1 MKAKILS
8 VLPINNGE
16 NEGVR
21 ISHLIKNVKG
31 FVYVFGAQNN
41 GPRIGFESSMA
52 DHIEIVM
59 ESSLSKKNNTVTMRK
74 YFRKQDNHQGLPLNI
89 GFKDFPLV
97 ELELDHNSNN
107 PTEETCQAVTSAL
120 RDSGFLIIKT
130 NLLPLELQ
138 QRSLSAAS
146 SFLDS
151 SSEQVVTHPQDPK
164 KYAMLEGIKSIPAAD
179 SSINSL
185 LTRQDLQDWYG
196 ALRKT
201 KTILL
206 QCIAVGLGMKDT
218 NYFVKLHDE
227 DNDAL
232 RLIKY
237 QPGDTS
243 TGNRCKEHSDYG
255 TLTLLLNDGIGGL
268 EAYVDDQWKAVPYVE
283 GGIVVNIGSILSE
296 WTRQELKA
304 TLHRVAGPSS
314 IGSTTPQDVLL
325 KAVSVPR
332 ISLAYFADPN
342 KNVSTVLE
350 DTSSSDGKEVGGDSS
365 KMSIEE
371 YIQYRSGGQGDS
383 RSGVAFTSTEESR
396 LGI

>member
-1 MKAKILS
+1 MLLFLLLGLS
-8 VLPINNGE
+8 TVSSTSPS
-16 NEGVR
+16 EG
-21 ISHLIKNVKG
+21 
-31 FVYVFGAQNN
+31 
-41 GPRIGFESSMA
+41 
-52 DHIEIVM
+52 
-59 ESSLSKKNNTVTMRK
+59 
-74 YFRKQDNHQGLPLNI
+74 
-89 GFKDFPLV
+89 KDFPLV
-97 ELELDHNSNN
+97 ELELDNDNN
-107 PTEETCQAVTSAL
+107 PTLATSHAVTSAL

-138 QRSLSAAS
+138 QRALSAAS

-151 SSEQVVTHPQDPK
+151 SAEQVVTHPQDPK
-164 KYAMLEGIKSIPAAD
+164 IYAMLEGVNSISDD
-179 SSINSL
+179 SSIES
-185 LTRQDLQDWYG
+185 TSRQDLQDWYV
-196 ALRKT
+196 ALQKT
-201 KTILL
+201 KSILL
-206 QCIAVGLGMKDT
+206 QCIAVGLCIKDI

-237 QPGDTS
+237 QPGDTT

-268 EAYVDDQWKAVPYVE
+268 EAYVDEQWKAVPYVE
-283 GGIVVNIGSILSE
+283 GGLVVNIGSILSE
-296 WTRQELKA
+296 WTRQELRA
-304 TLHRVAGPSS
+304 TLHRVAGPAS

-325 KAVSVPR
+325 KAVAVPR

-350 DTSSSDGKEVGGDSS
+350 DTSGSDGKESGDSS

-396 LGI
+396 LGK